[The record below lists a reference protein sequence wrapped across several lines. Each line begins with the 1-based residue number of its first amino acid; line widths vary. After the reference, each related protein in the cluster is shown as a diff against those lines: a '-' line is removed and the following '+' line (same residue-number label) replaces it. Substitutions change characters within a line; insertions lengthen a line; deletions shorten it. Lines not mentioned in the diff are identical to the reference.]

1 MVRDPIRSGIDGHFE
16 NVGRGVL
23 DAVMLCMKPFGRIAV
38 YRISHSAISPVARTV
53 QFDAW

>member
-1 MVRDPIRSGIDGHFE
+1 
-16 NVGRGVL
+16 
-23 DAVMLCMKPFGRIAV
+23 MLCMKPFGRIAV